1 MESQE
6 DAMTAIAAWK
16 IGLATL
22 FIGMI
27 VGYLGQRSRFCT
39 ISGIR
44 DFFLVKDAYRL
55 KGLIGIVVGGVIG
68 FAVVNKLGGDLSSF
82 TKPGAWQFM
91 PMLKD
96 GLNVTPAILIPLSAI
111 GAFFMAYF
119 SVMAEGC
126 PFRQHVMAGEGR
138 SSGII
143 YIAGLVAGVV
153 FFDVVVVPYLQLLT
167 LRFPN

>member
-1 MESQE
+1 
-6 DAMTAIAAWK
+6 MTIIADWK

-22 FIGMI
+22 IIGTI

-44 DFFLVKDAYRL
+44 DFFLVKDSYRL
-55 KGLIGIVVGGVIG
+55 KGLIGIVIGGVIG
-68 FAVVNKLGGDLSSF
+68 FALVNKLGGDLSSF
-82 TKPGAWQFM
+82 TKGSWQFM

-96 GLNVTPAILIPLSAI
+96 GLNVIPSILIPVSAV

-126 PFRQHVMAGEGR
+126 PFRQHVMAG
-138 SSGII
+138 
-143 YIAGLVAGVV
+143 
-153 FFDVVVVPYLQLLT
+153 
-167 LRFPN
+167 

>member
-1 MESQE
+1 
-6 DAMTAIAAWK
+6 MTGIAAWK

-44 DFFLVKDAYRL
+44 DFFLVKDSYRL
-55 KGLIGIVVGGVIG
+55 KGLIGIVIGGVIG
-68 FAVVNKLGGDLSSF
+68 FTLVNKLGGTFSSF
-82 TKPGAWQFM
+82 AKPHGWQFM
-91 PMLKD
+91 PLLTG
-96 GLNVTPAILIPLSAI
+96 GLNVIPSILIPISAV

-138 SSGII
+138 LSGII
-143 YIAGLVAGVV
+143 YIAGLVLGVV
-153 FFDVVVVPYLQLLT
+153 FFDVVIVPYLQLLT
-167 LRFPN
+167 LRFPT

>member
-1 MESQE
+1 
-6 DAMTAIAAWK
+6 MTGIDAWK

-22 FIGMI
+22 IIGTI

-44 DFFLVKDAYRL
+44 DFFLVKDSYRL
-55 KGLIGIVVGGVIG
+55 KGLIGIVIGGVIG
-68 FAVVNKLGGDLSSF
+68 FALVNKLGGDLSSF
-82 TKPGAWQFM
+82 TKGSWQFM

-96 GLNVTPAILIPLSAI
+96 GLNVIPSILIPVSAV

-138 SSGII
+138 LSGII
-143 YIAGLVAGVV
+143 YIAGLVLGVV
-153 FFDVVVVPYLQLLT
+153 FYDVVLFPYLQLLT
-167 LRFPN
+167 VQFPT

>member
-1 MESQE
+1 
-6 DAMTAIAAWK
+6 MTIIADWK

-22 FIGMI
+22 IIGTI

-44 DFFLVKDAYRL
+44 DFFLVKDSYRL
-55 KGLIGIVVGGVIG
+55 KGLIGIVIGGVIG
-68 FAVVNKLGGDLSSF
+68 FALVNKLGGDLSGF
-82 TKPGAWQFM
+82 TKGGWQFM

-96 GLNVTPAILIPLSAI
+96 GLNVTPSILIPLSAV

-138 SSGII
+138 LSGII
-143 YIAGLVAGVV
+143 YIAGLVLGVV
-153 FFDVVVVPYLQLLT
+153 FFDVVIQPYLLLLT
-167 LRFPN
+167 LRFPA

>member
-1 MESQE
+1 
-6 DAMTAIAAWK
+6 MTDIFAWK
-16 IGLATL
+16 IAFATL
-22 FIGMI
+22 FIGI
-27 VGYLGQRSRFCT
+27 ITGYLGQRSRFCT

-55 KGLIGIVVGGVIG
+55 KGLIGILLGGIVGLGL
-68 FAVVNKLGGDLSSF
+68 VNKFGGSISGTVSSF
-82 TKPGAWQFM
+82 TKSGSWQFL
-91 PMLKD
+91 PMLNG
-96 GLNVTPAILIPLSAI
+96 GLNVTPSILIPLASI

-138 SSGII
+138 LSGIV
-143 YIAGLVAGVV
+143 YLGGLAFGVI
-153 FFDVVVVPYLQLLT
+153 FFNVVVVPYLQLLT

>member
-1 MESQE
+1 MEGQE
-6 DAMTAIAAWK
+6 GIMTGIAAWE

-22 FIGMI
+22 VIGTF

-44 DFFLVKDAYRL
+44 DFFFVKDSYRL
-55 KGLIGIVVGGVIG
+55 KGLIGIVIGGFLG
-68 FAVVNKLGGDLSSF
+68 FTLVNKLGGNLSEF
-82 TKPGAWQFM
+82 TPGKWQFM
-91 PMLKD
+91 PMLTD
-96 GLNVTPAILIPLSAI
+96 GLNVTPSVLIPLSAI

-138 SSGII
+138 
-143 YIAGLVAGVV
+143 L
-153 FFDVVVVPYLQLLT
+153 
-167 LRFPN
+167 

>member
-1 MESQE
+1 M
-6 DAMTAIAAWK
+6 IADWK

-22 FIGMI
+22 IIGTI

-44 DFFLVKDAYRL
+44 DFFLVKDSYRL
-55 KGLIGIVVGGVIG
+55 KGLIGIVIGGVVG
-68 FAVVNKLGGDLSSF
+68 FALVNKLGGTLSDF
-82 TKPGAWQFM
+82 TRPGRWQFM
-91 PMLKD
+91 PMLTD
-96 GLNVTPAILIPLSAI
+96 GLNVTPSILIPLSAV

-138 SSGII
+138 LSGIL

-153 FFDVVVVPYLQLLT
+153 FFDVVIVPYLQLLT

>member
-1 MESQE
+1 
-6 DAMTAIAAWK
+6 MTGIAAWK

-22 FIGMI
+22 FIGII

-44 DFFLVKDAYRL
+44 DFFLVRDAYRL
-55 KGLIGIVVGGVIG
+55 KGLIGVFVGAVVG
-68 FAVVNKLGGDLSSF
+68 FALVNMLGGNLSDF
-82 TKPGAWQFM
+82 KAGTWQFM

-96 GLNVTPAILIPLSAI
+96 GLDVTPAILIPLSAV

-138 SSGII
+138 LSGII
-143 YIAGLVAGVV
+143 YLTGLLAGVV
-153 FFDVVVVPYLQLLT
+153 FFNVVVVPYLQLLT
-167 LRFPN
+167 LRFPD

>member
-1 MESQE
+1 
-6 DAMTAIAAWK
+6 MTGIAAWK

-44 DFFLVKDAYRL
+44 DFFLVKDSYRL
-55 KGLIGIVVGGVIG
+55 KGLIGIVIGGVIG
-68 FAVVNKLGGDLSSF
+68 FALVNKLGGDLSGF
-82 TKPGAWQFM
+82 TKHSWQFM

-96 GLNVTPAILIPLSAI
+96 GLNVIPSILIPISAV

-138 SSGII
+138 LSGII
-143 YIAGLVAGVV
+143 YIAGLVLGVV
-153 FFDVVVVPYLQLLT
+153 FFDVVIVPYLQLLT
-167 LRFPN
+167 LRFPT

>member
-1 MESQE
+1 
-6 DAMTAIAAWK
+6 MTGIAAWK

-44 DFFLVKDAYRL
+44 DFFLVKDSYRL
-55 KGLIGIVVGGVIG
+55 KGLIGIVIGGVIG
-68 FAVVNKLGGDLSSF
+68 FALVNKLGGNLSSF
-82 TKPGAWQFM
+82 TKGSWQVM
-91 PMLKD
+91 PLLKD
-96 GLNVTPAILIPLSAI
+96 GLNVIPSILIPISAV

-138 SSGII
+138 LSGII
-143 YIAGLVAGVV
+143 YIAGLVLGVV
-153 FFDVVVVPYLQLLT
+153 FFDVVIVPYLQLLT
-167 LRFPN
+167 LRFPT

>member
-1 MESQE
+1 
-6 DAMTAIAAWK
+6 MTGIFAWK

-22 FIGMI
+22 VIGAI

-39 ISGIR
+39 ISGVR
-44 DFFLVKDAYRL
+44 DFFLVKDSYRL
-55 KGLIGIVVGGVIG
+55 KGLIGIFIGGVIG
-68 FAVVNKLGGDLSSF
+68 FALVNKLGGTLSSF
-82 TKPGAWQFM
+82 TKPGGWQFM

-96 GLNVTPAILIPLSAI
+96 GLNVTPSILIPLSAV

-138 SSGII
+138 VSGII
-143 YIAGLVAGVV
+143 YIAGLVLGVV
-153 FFDVVVVPYLQLLT
+153 FFDVVIVPYLQLLT

>member
-1 MESQE
+1 
-6 DAMTAIAAWK
+6 MTGIFAWK

-22 FIGMI
+22 VIGMI

-44 DFFLVKDAYRL
+44 DFFLVKDSYRL
-55 KGLIGIVVGGVIG
+55 KGLIGIVIGAVIG
-68 FAVVNKLGGDLSSF
+68 FALVNKLGGTLSSF
-82 TKPGAWQFM
+82 TKPGGWEFM

-96 GLNVTPAILIPLSAI
+96 GLNVTPSILIPLSAV

-138 SSGII
+138 LSGII
-143 YIAGLVAGVV
+143 YIAGLVLGVV
-153 FFDVVVVPYLQLLT
+153 FFDVVIVPYLQLLT
-167 LRFPN
+167 LRFPS

>member
-1 MESQE
+1 
-6 DAMTAIAAWK
+6 MTGITAWE

-22 FIGMI
+22 IVGTI

-55 KGLIGIVVGGVIG
+55 KGLIGIFIGGALG
-68 FAVVNKLGGDLSSF
+68 FMLVNKLGGTLSDF
-82 TKPGAWQFM
+82 THPGGWEIM
-91 PMLKD
+91 PMLRE
-96 GLNVTPAILIPLSAI
+96 GLNITPAILIPLSAL

-138 SSGII
+138 LSGIL
-143 YIAGLVAGVV
+143 YIAGLVVGVI
-153 FFDVVVVPYLQLLT
+153 FFDVVIVPYLQLLT
-167 LRFPN
+167 I